1 MLIPLFNFPEFSFGF
16 HVAYPFL
23 CCILYIK
30 TVNIPIAERT
40 RFMSK
45 NTKIDYLLKLKPE
58 KKRDFRY
65 YDYYSSGAGIAGC
78 FIPDRVHAWFAMH
91 NLAADG
97 IKQHHRF
104 VLAVQLSGCNTT
116 KQDGLVLTISKGMA
130 RLVFPFQ
137 KHETVFDKSYADSEM
152 LCVNFVEHASSSFSL
167 LPLKNQVFPL
177 DNTDLE
183 LLIRVYKGCNNLE
196 NWKPE
201 DACCALAWLLNRLYR
216 RVSKVQDVNASLY
229 QRICLYIENNL
240 NRTIVLQDILKEF
253 HISMTTLRRIFAR
266 EYPGHAHFT
275 PARMIRRLKL
285 NRSLEWILNTDSSIK
300 EIAELCGYTD
310 QFSFCRAFK
319 QCYAM
324 SPMQFRKQRGQPIK
338 SNHLS

>member
-1 MLIPLFNFPEFSFGF
+1 
-16 HVAYPFL
+16 
-23 CCILYIK
+23 
-30 TVNIPIAERT
+30 
-40 RFMSK
+40 MSK
-45 NTKIDYLLKLKPE
+45 NTKIDSLCKLKPE
-58 KKRDFRY
+58 KNRKLCSF
-65 YDYYSSGAGIAGC
+65 DYYTSGAGIAGC
-78 FIPDRVHAWFAMH
+78 FIPDRVHAWFADH

-116 KQDGLVLTISKGMA
+116 KQDGLTLTISKGMA

-183 LLIRVYKGCNNLE
+183 LLIRVYKGCSNLE

-216 RVSKVQDVNASLY
+216 RVSKVQDINGSLY

-240 NRTIVLQDILKEF
+240 NHTIVLQDILKEF
-253 HISMTTLRRIFAR
+253 HISMTTLRRIFAA
-266 EYPGHAHFT
+266 EYPGHARFT

-300 EIAELCGYTD
+300 EIAELCGYSD

-319 QCYAM
+319 QCYSK
-324 SPMQFRKQRGQPIK
+324 SPMQLRKQRSLSVK
-338 SNHLS
+338 SDRLP

>member
-1 MLIPLFNFPEFSFGF
+1 
-16 HVAYPFL
+16 
-23 CCILYIK
+23 
-30 TVNIPIAERT
+30 
-40 RFMSK
+40 MSK
-45 NTKIDYLLKLKPE
+45 NAKIDYLLKLNPE
-58 KKRDFRY
+58 KKRKLRTF
-65 YDYYSSGAGIAGC
+65 DYYTSGAGIAGY
-78 FIPDRVHAWFAMH
+78 FIPDRIHAWFAVH
-91 NLAADG
+91 NLATDG

-116 KQDGLVLTISKGMA
+116 KLDGLALTIKPGMA

-137 KHETVFDKSYADSEM
+137 KHETVMDPSYGDSVM

-177 DNTDLE
+177 DNTDLD
-183 LLIRVYKGCNNLE
+183 LLIRVYKGCNNLD

-201 DACCALAWLLNRLYR
+201 DACCALTWLLNRLYR
-216 RVSKVQDVNASLY
+216 RMSKVQDSSGSLY
-229 QRICLYIENNL
+229 QRICRYIENNL
-240 NRTIVLQDILKEF
+240 DHTIALQDILKEF
-253 HISMTTLRRIFAR
+253 HISMTTLRRIFAK

-319 QCYAM
+319 QCYSM
-324 SPMQFRKQRGQPIK
+324 SPMQFRKQRGGRF
-338 SNHLS
+338 